1 LAERRRLNRGSAERS
16 RLRYPLQLLGGLV
29 TAVLLWHAGPH
40 LLRRL
45 EFFRIRRVEIAGIQ
59 YLAPAKII
67 AALGLDARSSVF
79 DDLLAAGNGLRLLPG
94 VQSAVVKRRLPG
106 TLEIVIEEAVPVAL
120 APSNSGLALL
130 DSSGTVLPFD
140 PAATAPDLPIAAS
153 ADRVIARVLAT
164 VREHDPV
171 LFGRI
176 GVARRAK
183 DDVVLDLDGRR
194 LWFGPAVTA
203 EDIRAVMAVAQDLAR
218 QGRNYGELDGRFAGQ
233 VVVRRA
239 GA

>member
-1 LAERRRLNRGSAERS
+1 MAERGLSRS
-16 RLRYPLQLLGGLV
+16 WLARPRHRPALQLLGALII
-29 TAVLLWHAGPH
+29 AVLLWYGTPQ

-45 EFFRIRRVEIAGIQ
+45 EFFRIRRVEIAGLQ
-59 YLAPAKII
+59 YLAPAKVI
-67 AALGLDARSSVF
+67 AALDLDSGSSVF
-79 DDLLAAGNGLRLLPG
+79 DDLLAAGAGVRALPG
-94 VQSAVVKRRLPG
+94 IQSAVVRRRLPG

-120 APSNSGLALL
+120 APRGAGLALL
-130 DSSGTVLPFD
+130 DSSGRVLPFD
-140 PAATAPDLPIAAS
+140 PAASAPDLPIAAS
-153 ADRVIARVLAT
+153 ADRVVARVLAS

-176 GVARRAK
+176 GAAWRVR

-218 QGRNYGELDGRFAGQ
+218 QGRTYRELDGRFAGQ
-233 VVVRRA
+233 VIVRRA

>member
-1 LAERRRLNRGSAERS
+1 MAERGLNRGWLDRARS
-16 RLRYPLQLLGGLV
+16 RNALLVLGALLLV
-29 TAVLLWHAGPH
+29 VVLWDAGPK

-45 EFFRIRRVEIAGIQ
+45 DFFRIRRVEIAGLR
-59 YLAPAKII
+59 YLAPGKII
-67 AALGLDARSSVF
+67 AALELDARSSVF
-79 DDLLAAGNGLRLLPG
+79 DDLGAASSGLRALPG
-94 VQSAVVKRRLPG
+94 IQSAEVRRRLPG
-106 TLEIVIEEAVPVAL
+106 TLEIIVEEAVPVAL
-120 APSNSGLALL
+120 APRGAGMALL
-130 DSSGTVLPFD
+130 DSSGKVLPFD

-153 ADRVIARVLAT
+153 ADRVVARVLAS

-176 GVARRAK
+176 GAAWRVRE
-183 DDVVLDLDGRR
+183 DVILDLDGRR

-218 QGRNYGELDGRFAGQ
+218 QGRNYQELDGRFAGQ
-233 VVVRRA
+233 VIVRRA

>member
-1 LAERRRLNRGSAERS
+1 LAERRLSRSWLDRGRF
-16 RLRYPLQLLGGLV
+16 RN
-29 TAVLLWHAGPH
+29 VLLALGALAVALVLWDAGPK

-45 EFFRIRRVEIAGIQ
+45 DFFRIRRVEITGLR
-59 YLAPAKII
+59 YLAPSKIV
-67 AALGLDARSSVF
+67 AALQLDARSSVF
-79 DDLLAAGNGLRLLPG
+79 DDLDAASSGLNALPG
-94 VQSAVVKRRLPG
+94 IQSAEVRRRLPG
-106 TLEIVIEEAVPVAL
+106 TLEIIVEEAIPVAL
-120 APSNSGLALL
+120 APRGAGMALL
-130 DSSGTVLPFD
+130 DSSGKVLPFD

-153 ADRVIARVLAT
+153 ADRVVARVLAS

-176 GVARRAK
+176 GAAWRVRE
-183 DDVVLDLDGRR
+183 DVILDLDGRR

-218 QGRNYGELDGRFAGQ
+218 QGRNYQELDGRFAGQ
-233 VVVRRA
+233 VIVRRA